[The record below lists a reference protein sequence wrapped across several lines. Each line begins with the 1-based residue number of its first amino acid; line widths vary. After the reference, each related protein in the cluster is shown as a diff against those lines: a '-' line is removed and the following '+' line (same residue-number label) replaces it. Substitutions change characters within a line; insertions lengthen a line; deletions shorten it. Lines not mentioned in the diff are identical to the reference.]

1 MKPYVLLVVLT
12 FVFMVGASEA
22 ASTWYVQAD
31 AAADGTGSR
40 SRPFNTLD
48 QVEAASQPGDT
59 IRVLPS
65 MRPLDGGIQLKD
77 RQRLIGLG
85 DPVIKAPPAG
95 AQPTVTNTT
104 AARYNGDAIR
114 LASNNLVQNIHID
127 GAARAGVFGVN
138 ATRAEIRGNLITN
151 NMIQGNDLRRLER
164 LWPDG
169 FVLYESQGNH
179 FGGITLLA
187 CGPAAASY
195 CMTHAPARA
204 AAANTGTIVLD
215 DNVIRDSNLE
225 GIMLLTDTGA
235 VASFTIT
242 DTVVRDLSQSLPRP
256 ESLMPQVPIVRSRA
270 FTLIA
275 LNGSQVNLAMSR
287 FHAENVSP
295 PGNYAADGAVFL
307 TGGNAPVVN
316 ARVSELTVLNPRM
329 VGEVNNGDS
338 IEIQH
343 RGTTNGVLNIDMTRL
358 DLRDPASANIKILE
372 AQNPTNG
379 VYNLTVSDSV
389 FSNANPAGTL
399 DGQIRLS
406 GAANGMKAFTLAVR
420 NTKFSG
426 LGGAIG
432 VLNANN
438 VETLTVLVE
447 NSSLSDLTTS
457 PGAMPIPAVAV
468 THPGDKTIGKAIV
481 DLGGGPLGSR
491 GRNRFIKN
499 AGLDISVANAN
510 ASTGPIRVDAAGNYW
525 GGAAPVPAR
534 ATLGTPKP
542 GEGGPG
548 APKPSEGDPAD
559 VAISG
564 NVMFNAPTH
573 LTADPMR

>member
-1 MKPYVLLVVLT
+1 MKRPALLAA
-12 FVFMVGASEA
+12 VFLMSVAGASEA

-31 AAADGTGSR
+31 AAAGGNGSR
-40 SRPFNTLD
+40 SRPFATLE
-48 QVEAASQPGDT
+48 QVEAASQAGDT

-77 RQRLIGLG
+77 GQRLTGLG
-85 DPVIKAPPAG
+85 DPVTRATATS
-95 AQPTVTNTT
+95 ARPTITNT
-104 AARYNGDAIR
+104 AATRYNGDAVR
-114 LASNNLVQNIHID
+114 LANNNLVENVHID
-127 GAARAGVFGVN
+127 GASRSGIFGVN
-138 ATRAEIRGNLITN
+138 AARPEIRGTLITN

-169 FVLYESQGNH
+169 FVLYEGQGNH

-187 CGPAAASY
+187 CGAGSSSY
-195 CMTHAPARA
+195 CAMHAPERA
-204 AAANTGTIVLD
+204 AAANIGQAVIA

-225 GIMLLTDTGA
+225 GIMLLTDSGA
-235 VASFTIT
+235 SATFTIT
-242 DTVVRDLSQSLPRP
+242 DTVVRDLSQNLPRP
-256 ESLMPQVPIVRSRA
+256 ESLTPQVGIVRSRA

-275 LNGSQVNLAMSR
+275 LNRSQVTLTMNR

-316 ARVSELTVLNPRM
+316 ARVSQLTVLNPKM

-343 RGTTNGVLNIDMTRL
+343 WGTTNGVLNIDMTRL

-379 VYNLTVSDSV
+379 VYKLSVSDSV
-389 FSNANPAGTL
+389 LTNANPAGSL

-406 GAANGMKAFTLAVR
+406 GASNGTKAFTLAVR

-426 LGGAIG
+426 LGGGIG
-432 VLNANN
+432 ILNANN
-438 VETLTVLVE
+438 LETLNVLVE
-447 NSSLSDLTTS
+447 NSSLSDFTAS
-457 PGAMPIPAVAV
+457 AGATPIAAV
-468 THPGDKTIGKAIV
+468 TVTQPADKKIGTAVI

-491 GRNRFIKN
+491 GRNRFVKN
-499 AGLDISVANAN
+499 AGRNVSVSNAN
-510 ASTGPIRVDAAGNYW
+510 TGTAPIRVDAAGNYW
-525 GGAAPVPAR
+525 GG
-534 ATLGTPKP
+534 G
-542 GEGGPG
+542 
-548 APKPSEGDPAD
+548 PAD
-559 VAISG
+559 VSISG
-564 NVMFNAPTH
+564 NVMLTPPTH
-573 LTADPMR
+573 LTSDPAR

>member
-1 MKPYVLLVVLT
+1 
-12 FVFMVGASEA
+12 
-22 ASTWYVQAD
+22 
-31 AAADGTGSR
+31 
-40 SRPFNTLD
+40 
-48 QVEAASQPGDT
+48 
-59 IRVLPS
+59 
-65 MRPLDGGIQLKD
+65 
-77 RQRLIGLG
+77 
-85 DPVIKAPPAG
+85 
-95 AQPTVTNTT
+95 
-104 AARYNGDAIR
+104 
-114 LASNNLVQNIHID
+114 
-127 GAARAGVFGVN
+127 
-138 ATRAEIRGNLITN
+138 
-151 NMIQGNDLRRLER
+151 
-164 LWPDG
+164 
-169 FVLYESQGNH
+169 
-179 FGGITLLA
+179 
-187 CGPAAASY
+187 
-195 CMTHAPARA
+195 
-204 AAANTGTIVLD
+204 
-215 DNVIRDSNLE
+215 
-225 GIMLLTDTGA
+225 MLLTDTGT

-343 RGTTNGVLNIDMTRL
+343 RGTTNGVL
-358 DLRDPASANIKILE
+358 NIKILE

-525 GGAAPVPAR
+525 GGGAPTTGR
-534 ATLGTPKP
+534 AV
-542 GEGGPG
+542 PG
-548 APKPSEGDPAD
+548 APKPSEGGPAD

-573 LTADPMR
+573 LTADPAR